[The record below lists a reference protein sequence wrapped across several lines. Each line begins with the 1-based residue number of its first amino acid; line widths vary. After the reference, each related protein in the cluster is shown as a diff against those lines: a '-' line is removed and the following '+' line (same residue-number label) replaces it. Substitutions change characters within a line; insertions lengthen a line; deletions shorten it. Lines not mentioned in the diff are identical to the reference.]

1 VPLCEGVGGH
11 SGLLH
16 QGDYRQA
23 PMELCGVSRR
33 YVSMTSRMRARS
45 ILEQGLQNALALLG
59 AERQS

>member
-1 VPLCEGVGGH
+1 VPLCESVGDTPA
-11 SGLLH
+11 SCT
-16 QGDYRQA
+16 RA
-23 PMELCGVSRR
+23 TIVRPPMELCGVSRR